1 MTEQEWLA
9 YEWPLEP
16 LEFLEGKASERKLR
30 LLTATWC
37 RQIWRFL
44 NDELRQLVIASEQL
58 ADGQI
63 TQDAFDNALEAVDKL
78 QSPEGNDS
86 EMDAVWFAA
95 TSPDAPFD
103 CCDNAADAIFV
114 ESLAKVGTAAVKEA
128 QAVRAAHLKVQV
140 SALRDIF
147 GNPFCPVSVKPSWL
161 TSDVVSLA
169 KAIYDE
175 RAFDRMPI
183 IGDALEEA
191 GCDNADM
198 LNHCRQPGVHV
209 RGCWVVD
216 LVLGKD

>member
-95 TSPDAPFD
+95 TSPDAP
-103 CCDNAADAIFV
+103 
-114 ESLAKVGTAAVKEA
+114 
-128 QAVRAAHLKVQV
+128 
-140 SALRDIF
+140 
-147 GNPFCPVSVKPSWL
+147 
-161 TSDVVSLA
+161 
-169 KAIYDE
+169 
-175 RAFDRMPI
+175 
-183 IGDALEEA
+183 
-191 GCDNADM
+191 
-198 LNHCRQPGVHV
+198 
-209 RGCWVVD
+209 
-216 LVLGKD
+216 